1 VLTDLTPSVRKGHP
15 FSLRFRLSKISH
27 VGITIT
33 RGSSTVLATSA
44 GFGYG
49 IDHFAVPAPKTP
61 GTYSVLLAGTD
72 EAGNF
77 ARITGTL
84 TVRP

>member
-1 VLTDLTPSVRKGHP
+1 M
-15 FSLRFRLSKISH
+15 
-27 VGITIT
+27 
-33 RGSSTVLATSA
+33 LATSA

-49 IDHFAVPAPKTP
+49 VDHFAVPALKTP
-61 GTYSVLLAGTD
+61 GTYSVLLAATD

-77 ARITGTL
+77 ARITETL